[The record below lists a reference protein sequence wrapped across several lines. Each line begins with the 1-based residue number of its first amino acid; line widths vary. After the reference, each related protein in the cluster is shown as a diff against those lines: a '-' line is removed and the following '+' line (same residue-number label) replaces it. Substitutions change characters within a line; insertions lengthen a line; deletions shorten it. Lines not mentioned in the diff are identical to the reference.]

1 MDSVSLASAPARGSG
16 LADAIAHALG
26 REAPNEGERA
36 PGGETPALSL
46 VRPRE
51 HPPDPAPNSP
61 QNASRGRRK
70 VWQLPPIYH
79 CGLLGACLG
88 LEEMRRLASR
98 LGLSTSARV
107 SDYELHHQLVHLAA
121 SGEREGR
128 RLDRYLEQKFA
139 RALRAF
145 REYRDEAA
153 LREGWDRSLQADDD
167 LGASYFALLTHPA
180 LGKELAHEAMG
191 HVHMLSHVAATAIRR
206 VRAELE
212 RARAR
217 IAEQEV
223 ALGRERR
230 GRERQGERVRA
241 LRECLADLERASQG
255 SHESDSVPSEAT
267 PATTPSVSPGV
278 DHDALIRALRSRL
291 EKSDHERR
299 AWRRLYRKARQRVEA
314 LESDAPPAPA
324 VDTARV
330 SLSSAP
336 GCRSADPES
345 DPGHPPCDLAGRV
358 VAYVGGRGRVVPRL
372 RALTERCNG
381 RFVHHDGGQQER
393 AGRIDESLAGSDIV
407 VVPLD
412 CVSHDAS
419 RRLKRRCRQQGKTI
433 LWLRT
438 ASVSAFESALR
449 QAMPVQAEEAK
460 RECVLPG

>member
-1 MDSVSLASAPARGSG
+1 MRSAARRRTR
-16 LADAIAHALG
+16 ARRR
-26 REAPNEGERA
+26 REA
-36 PGGETPALSL
+36 ETSALSL
-46 VRPRE
+46 IRSRE
-51 HPPDPAPNSP
+51 HPPDPACGSP
-61 QNASRGRRK
+61 RNASRGRRK

-79 CGLLGACLG
+79 CSLLGTCLG
-88 LEEMRRLASR
+88 LDEMRRLASR

-128 RLDRYLEQKFA
+128 RLDRYLEEKFA

-145 REYRDEAA
+145 REHRDEAA
-153 LREGWDRSLQADDD
+153 LREGWDRALQADDD

-180 LGKELAHEAMG
+180 LGKELAQEAMG
-191 HVHMLSHVAATAIRR
+191 HVHMLSHVATSAIRR

-217 IAEQEV
+217 IAEQET

-230 GRERQGERVRA
+230 GRERQGERVRV
-241 LRECLADLERASQG
+241 LRERLAARERASQG
-255 SHESDSVPSEAT
+255 SREPDSVPSEAT
-267 PATTPSVSPGV
+267 PTATPSATPGV
-278 DHDALIRALRSRL
+278 DHDALLRELRSRL
-291 EKSDHERR
+291 EKSEHERR
-299 AWRRLYRKARQRVEA
+299 AWRRLYRRARRHVEA
-314 LESDAPPAPA
+314 LESDAPPLT
-324 VDTARV
+324 VIDTGKLPV
-330 SLSSAP
+330 SSTGESRTP
-336 GCRSADPES
+336 DPETE
-345 DPGHPPCDLAGRV
+345 PGLPSCDLAGRV

-381 RFVHHDGGQQER
+381 RFVYHDGGLQER

-438 ASVSAFESALR
+438 ASVSAFEGALR
-449 QAMPVQAEEAK
+449 QAMQARTGEAK
-460 RECVLPG
+460 RECVLPS

>member
-1 MDSVSLASAPARGSG
+1 MDSASLATAPARGAG

-36 PGGETPALSL
+36 PEGETPALSL
-46 VRPRE
+46 VRSRE
-51 HPPDPAPNSP
+51 HPPDPARNSP

-79 CGLLGACLG
+79 CSLLGACLG
-88 LEEMRRLASR
+88 LDEMRRLASR

-128 RLDRYLEQKFA
+128 RLDRYLEEKFA

-145 REYRDEAA
+145 REHRDEAA
-153 LREGWDRSLQADDD
+153 LRAGWDRSLQADDD

-191 HVHMLSHVAATAIRR
+191 HVHMLSHVAASAIRR

-230 GRERQGERVRA
+230 GRERQSERVRA
-241 LRECLADLERASQG
+241 LRERFAARERASQG
-255 SHESDSVPSEAT
+255 ARGSDSVPSEAT
-267 PATTPSVSPGV
+267 PATTPSASPGV
-278 DHDALIRALRSRL
+278 DHEALLRELRNRL
-291 EKSDHERR
+291 EKSEHERR
-299 AWRRLYRKARQRVEA
+299 AWRRLYRQARQRVEA
-314 LESDAPPAPA
+314 LESDAPPTPA
-324 VDTARV
+324 VDTAGV
-330 SLSSAP
+330 SLSPAP

-449 QAMPVQAEEAK
+449 QAMPAPADEAK

>member
-1 MDSVSLASAPARGSG
+1 MDSVSLATAPTRGTG

-36 PGGETPALSL
+36 PEGETPALSL
-46 VRPRE
+46 VRSRE
-51 HPPDPAPNSP
+51 HPPDPARNSP

-128 RLDRYLEQKFA
+128 RLDRYLEQKYA

-145 REYRDEAA
+145 REHRDEAA
-153 LREGWDRSLQADDD
+153 LRAGWDRSLQADDD

-191 HVHMLSHVAATAIRR
+191 HVHMLSHVAASAIRR

-241 LRECLADLERASQG
+241 LRERLADLERASQG
-255 SHESDSVPSEAT
+255 SRGSDSVASEAT
-267 PATTPSVSPGV
+267 PAATPSASPGV
-278 DHDALIRALRSRL
+278 DHDVLLRELRSRL
-291 EKSDHERR
+291 EKSEHERR

-324 VDTARV
+324 IDTARA
-330 SLSSAP
+330 SLSSTP
-336 GCRSADPES
+336 GCRSADPET
-345 DPGHPPCDLAGRV
+345 DVGHPPCDLAGRV

-372 RALTERCNG
+372 RELTERCNG
-381 RFVHHDGGQQER
+381 RFVYHDGGQQER

-449 QAMPVQAEEAK
+449 QAMPVQAEEARRK
-460 RECVLPG
+460 CVLPG

>member
-1 MDSVSLASAPARGSG
+1 MDSASLATAPARGAG

-36 PGGETPALSL
+36 PEGETPALSL
-46 VRPRE
+46 VRSRE
-51 HPPDPAPNSP
+51 HPPDPARNSP

-128 RLDRYLEQKFA
+128 RLDRYLEQKYA

-145 REYRDEAA
+145 REHRDEAA
-153 LREGWDRSLQADDD
+153 LRAGWDRSLQADDD

-191 HVHMLSHVAATAIRR
+191 HVHMLSHVAASAIRR

-230 GRERQGERVRA
+230 GRERQSERVRA
-241 LRECLADLERASQG
+241 LRERFAARERASQG
-255 SHESDSVPSEAT
+255 ARGSDSVPSEAT
-267 PATTPSVSPGV
+267 PATTPSASPGV
-278 DHDALIRALRSRL
+278 DHEALLRELRNRL
-291 EKSDHERR
+291 EKSEHERR
-299 AWRRLYRKARQRVEA
+299 AWRRLYRQARQRVEA
-314 LESDAPPAPA
+314 LESDAPPTPA
-324 VDTARV
+324 VDTAGV

-449 QAMPVQAEEAK
+449 QAMPAPADEAK